1 MHTQASLSEGISPPC
16 SFLASSI
23 PISLEF
29 DLLGGFR
36 VKPRGLHRPT
46 QARIRRAPLRP
57 AGCDERQ
64 AKTNTRIVGRIVLQ
78 VANGQLEAVCFHPQ
92 RVVKC
97 DRASA

>member
-1 MHTQASLSEGISPPC
+1 MHTQESLSEGISPPC

-23 PISLEF
+23 SISLEF

-36 VKPRGLHRPT
+36 VKPRGFTGQRRP
-46 QARIRRAPLRP
+46 AYVGAPLRP